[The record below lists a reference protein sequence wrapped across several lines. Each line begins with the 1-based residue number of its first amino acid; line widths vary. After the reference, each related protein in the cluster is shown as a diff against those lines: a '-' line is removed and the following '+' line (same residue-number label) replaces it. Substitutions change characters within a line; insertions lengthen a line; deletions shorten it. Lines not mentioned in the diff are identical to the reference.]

1 MQKEMK
7 EVVERLRTQYMFKV
21 WALSFLFM
29 FLFKYLLMPSA
40 TRTRISYSKAND
52 ASFGASEESGPRVS
66 FHTNR
71 RSICND

>member
-7 EVVERLRTQYMFKV
+7 EEVERLRTQYMFKV
-21 WALSFLFM
+21 WVLSFLFIS
-29 FLFKYLLMPSA
+29 LFNHRLIPSA
-40 TRTRISYSKAND
+40 TRARISYSQAND